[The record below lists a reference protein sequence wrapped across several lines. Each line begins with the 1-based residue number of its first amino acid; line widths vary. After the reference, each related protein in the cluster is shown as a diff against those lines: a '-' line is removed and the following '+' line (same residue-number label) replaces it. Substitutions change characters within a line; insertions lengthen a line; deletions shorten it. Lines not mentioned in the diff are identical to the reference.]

1 MELDMGD
8 NKVKQG
14 AFVIAAM
21 SNKGGPGKTSSTTN
35 TAVALALLGK
45 RVLVVDGD
53 QQANATE
60 VLANGKK
67 EYAMYGNTVCD
78 LYNNQKFDVRDAI
91 IPAMNGDQEI
101 PGLFLIPSDPS
112 FERVMENCMARP
124 HREKILMRHLKPVMD
139 EFDFIFIDCSPA
151 LNLSASNAA
160 YMADHVLIPIDGGS
174 FSVTGA
180 QTVLNYLDEIK
191 EENFTHYSLFRNEY
205 NSSKKVMNNF
215 LQNELERIERFRGHV
230 LKTRIRTDENVAQ
243 AQVIFKPVYFYN
255 RNALVINDYKS
266 MAKEMITLQEGAQ

>member
-1 MELDMGD
+1 MAE
-8 NKVKQG
+8 NKSKQD

-35 TAVALALLGK
+35 TAVALAMLGK

-67 EYAMYGNTVCD
+67 DYALYGNTVCD
-78 LYNNQKFDVRDAI
+78 LYNNQKFDVREAI
-91 IPAMNGDQEI
+91 IPAKNGDSDI
-101 PGLFLIPSDPS
+101 LNLFLIPSDPS

-124 HREKILMRHLKPVMD
+124 HREKILMRHLKPVMN

-160 YMADHVLIPIDGGS
+160 FMADHVLIPIDGGS

-191 EENFTHYSLFRNEY
+191 EEEFRHYSLFRNEF

-215 LQNELERIERFRGHV
+215 LQGELERIERFREHV
-230 LKTRIRTDENVAQ
+230 LKTRIRTDENVSQ
-243 AQVIFKPVYFYN
+243 AQVVFKPVYFYN

-266 MAKEMITLQEGAQ
+266 MAKEIISLKEGAA

>member
-1 MELDMGD
+1 MSE
-8 NKVKQG
+8 NHVKQG

-35 TAVALALLGK
+35 TAVALAMLGK

-67 EYAMYGNTVCD
+67 EYALYGNTVCD
-78 LYNNQKFDVRDAI
+78 LYNNQKFDVREAI
-91 IPAMNGDQEI
+91 IPAKNGDQDI
-101 PGLFLIPSDPS
+101 PNLFLIPSDPS

-124 HREKILMRHLKPVMD
+124 HREKILMRHLKPVMA

-160 YMADHVLIPIDGGS
+160 FMADHVLIPIDGGS

-191 EENFTHYSLFRNEY
+191 EEEFTHYSLFRNEY

-215 LQNELERIERFRGHV
+215 LQGELERIERFKDHV

-266 MAKEMITLQEGAQ
+266 MAKEMMSLKEGTA

>member
-1 MELDMGD
+1 MAENQAGRE
-8 NKVKQG
+8 

-35 TAVALALLGK
+35 TAVALAQLGK
-45 RVLVVDGD
+45 RVLLVDGD

-60 VLANGKK
+60 VMANGKK
-67 EYAMYGNTVCD
+67 EYAQYGHTVCD
-78 LYNNQKFDVRDAI
+78 LYNNQKFDVRQVI
-91 IPAMNGDQEI
+91 IPAMNGEQEI
-101 PGLFLIPSDPS
+101 PNLYLIPSDPS

-160 YMADHVLIPIDGGS
+160 FMADHVLIPIDGGS

-191 EENFTHYSLFRNEY
+191 EEEFTHYSLFRNEY

-215 LQNELERIERFRGHV
+215 LQSELERIDRFRNNV

-266 MAKEMITLQEGAQ
+266 MAKEMIALKEGKL

>member
-1 MELDMGD
+1 MSE
-8 NKVKQG
+8 NQVERK

-35 TAVALALLGK
+35 TAVALAQLGK
-45 RVLVVDGD
+45 RVLLVDGD

-60 VLANGKK
+60 VMANGKK
-67 EYAMYGNTVCD
+67 EYAQYGYTVCD
-78 LYNNQKFDVRDAI
+78 LYNNQKFDVRQVI
-91 IPAMNGDQEI
+91 IPAMNGAQEI
-101 PGLFLIPSDPS
+101 PNLYLIPSDPS

-160 YMADHVLIPIDGGS
+160 FMADHVLIPIDGGS

-215 LQNELERIERFRGHV
+215 LQSELQRIDRFRNNV

-266 MAKEMITLQEGAQ
+266 MAKEIIALKEGKL

>member
-1 MELDMGD
+1 MAENQDR
-8 NKVKQG
+8 QG

-67 EYAMYGNTVCD
+67 EYALYGNTVCD
-78 LYNNQKFDVRDAI
+78 LYNNQKFDVREAI
-91 IPAMNGDQEI
+91 ISAKNGDQDI
-101 PGLFLIPSDPS
+101 PNLFLIPSDPS

-124 HREKILMRHLKPVMD
+124 HREKILMRHLKPVMT

-191 EENFTHYSLFRNEY
+191 EEEFTHYSLFRNEY
-205 NSSKKVMNNF
+205 NSTKKVMNNF
-215 LQNELERIERFRGHV
+215 LQGELERIDRFRNHV
-230 LKTRIRTDENVAQ
+230 LKTRIRTDEKVAQ
-243 AQVIFKPVYFYN
+243 AQVIFKPVYFYD

-266 MAKEMITLQEGAQ
+266 MAKEMISLKEGTQ

>member
-1 MELDMGD
+1 MAYD
-8 NKVKQG
+8 KVERK
-14 AFVIAAM
+14 AYVIAAM

-35 TAVALALLGK
+35 TAVALAMLGK

-67 EYAMYGNTVCD
+67 EYALYGHTVCD
-78 LYNNQKFDVRDAI
+78 LYNNQKFDVREAI
-91 IPAMNGDQEI
+91 IPAKNGEQDI
-101 PGLFLIPSDPS
+101 PNLFLIPSDPS

-124 HREKILMRHLKPVMD
+124 HREKILMRHLKPVMT

-160 YMADHVLIPIDGGS
+160 FMADHVLIPIDGGS

-191 EENFTHYSLFRNEY
+191 EEEFIHYSLFRNEY
-205 NSSKKVMNNF
+205 NSTKKVMNNF
-215 LQNELERIERFRGHV
+215 LQGELERIDRFRNHV
-230 LKTRIRTDENVAQ
+230 LKTRIRTDEKVAQ
-243 AQVIFKPVYFYN
+243 AQVIFKPVYFYD

-266 MAKEMITLQEGAQ
+266 MAKEMISLKEGTQ

>member
-1 MELDMGD
+1 MSEHQD
-8 NKVKQG
+8 KQG

-35 TAVALALLGK
+35 TALALALLGK

-67 EYAMYGNTVCD
+67 EYALYGNTVCD
-78 LYNNQKFDVRDAI
+78 LYNNQKFDVREAI
-91 IPAMNGDQEI
+91 IPAKNGDQDI
-101 PGLFLIPSDPS
+101 PNLFLIPSDPS

-124 HREKILMRHLKPVMD
+124 HREKILMRHLKPVME

-160 YMADHVLIPIDGGS
+160 FMADHVLIPIDGGS

-191 EENFTHYSLFRNEY
+191 EEEFTHYSLFRNEY

-215 LQNELERIERFRGHV
+215 LQGELERIERFRDHV

-266 MAKEMITLQEGAQ
+266 MAKEMMSLKEGTA